1 MIHSP
6 NSFDVAII
14 GGGILGL
21 WAARHAIKRGQKVC
35 LVEKRKIGAGASGG
49 FLGALMPHMPDGW
62 DAKKQFQYEGL
73 STLPQAIAEL
83 EADTGHDCG
92 YKMCGRIIP
101 LPHEKML
108 QHMPIRT
115 KGSQEFWGEG
125 YTLVLRQAQDEGIS
139 TGSHPQDNTFPCSKP
154 SVLPQSKPSVLLQ
167 PELVE
172 GWVNPD
178 IAQYGIQ
185 YDTFSARVN
194 PRAYVAA
201 LEMYV
206 RPRAEVIENT
216 EALTLSLSKGEGG
229 AVHLS
234 NGDKISA
241 GKIIIANGYE
251 AYPLLQPLMGE
262 ILNGG
267 KPIGRGVK
275 GQAVLVEFEHEDN
288 LPIVYHDGVYV
299 VPHANNRVAIGSTSR
314 KEWMEPFTFDDAD
327 MEFYEKAIS
336 YVPALKNAPIIDKWA
351 AVRPRN
357 TLDGKGTDPFFGP
370 VPGQE
375 ELTALVGGFKITLG
389 VAHVAGL

>member
-1 MIHSP
+1 MIQAV
-6 NSFDVAII
+6 NSYDTVVV

-21 WAARHAIKRGQKVC
+21 WAARHAIKRGERVC

-73 STLPQAIAEL
+73 STLAQAIAEL

-92 YKMCGRIIP
+92 YRMCGRIMP

-125 YTLVLRQAQDEGIS
+125 LEMVLHEDI
-139 TGSHPQDNTFPCSKP
+139 DNLSSPHSKLS
-154 SVLPQSKPSVLLQ
+154 SVTHLELSPLPH

-172 GWVNPD
+172 GWVNPE
-178 IAQYGIQ
+178 IAKFGIQ

-201 LEMYV
+201 LEAYV
-206 RPRAEVIENT
+206 RPRAKVIEGV
-216 EALTLSLSKGEGG
+216 EATLRQVQGESIVELTDD
-229 AVHLS
+229 
-234 NGDKISA
+234 DKIHA

-251 AYPLLQPLMGE
+251 AYPMLQPYMGE
-262 ILNGG
+262 VLNGG
-267 KPIGRGVK
+267 KLIGRGVK
-275 GQAVLVEFEHEDN
+275 GQAVLVEFEHDDN

-299 VPHANNRVAIGSTSR
+299 VPHAGNKVAIGSTSR
-314 KEWMEPFTFDDAD
+314 KEWQDAHAFDEAD
-327 MEFYEKAIS
+327 MEFYHKAVQ
-336 YVPALKNAPIIDKWA
+336 YVPALKDAPITDKWA
-351 AVRPRN
+351 AIRPRN
-357 TLDGKGTDPFFGP
+357 TLEGKGTDPYFAA
-370 VPGQE
+370 VPE
-375 ELTALVGGFKITLG
+375 CENLYALIGGFKITLG
-389 VAHVAGL
+389 VAHVSLVLAEVD